1 VTLRAQDVPT
11 WFKRTYTNRDF
22 DFMSNG
28 MSHSFDPTVGVQR
41 LYWSKNFKP
50 GVPFS
55 NGSGYNNP
63 DVDRLL
69 EAAAVES
76 DPAKRRELFR
86 AFQVIIATDLPDI
99 NLVTGA
105 NLTIASRKVR
115 DHTTTIDGPSASFA
129 DVWLNA

>member
-1 VTLRAQDVPT
+1 LRAQDVPT

-22 DFMSNG
+22 DFMNNG

-55 NGSGYNNP
+55 NGSGYSNP
-63 DVDRLL
+63 EVDRLL
-69 EAAAVES
+69 EAAAVET
-76 DPAKRRELFR
+76 DLEKRRALFR
-86 AFQVIIATDLPDI
+86 EFQIIVATDLPDV

-105 NLTIASRKVR
+105 NLTIANRKVIN
-115 DHTTTIDGPSASFA
+115 HTTTIDGPSANFA
-129 DVWLNA
+129 DVWLNV